1 MKNLQFAFTAMVLLY
16 SQLLFSQELI
26 SDSSM
31 YSKGINLNEVVISV
45 NKTEEMK
52 KNVAQQIQIL
62 TATQIIN
69 SQAQSTADLLANTG
83 TLSVQKSQLGGGSP
97 TIRGFEANRILLVI
111 DGVRMNNLIYRS
123 GHLQNIVT
131 LDNSILERV
140 EVLFG
145 PASTIYGSDA
155 LGGVIHLYT
164 KRPSFSVDDKENNI
178 KANAFVRYGNV
189 NNELAGHVDF
199 NIGSKKFASLT
210 SISYSKFDDRPI
222 HY

>member
-1 MKNLQFAFTAMVLLY
+1 MKNLQYAFTAIILLC

-31 YSKGINLNEVVISV
+31 QLKGINLNEVIISV
-45 NKTEEMK
+45 NKTEEIK
-52 KNVAQQIQIL
+52 RNVAQHIQIIS
-62 TATQIIN
+62 ATQIAN

-83 TLSVQKSQLGGGSP
+83 TLSVQKSQSGGGSP

-111 DGVRMNNLIYRS
+111 DGVRMNNLIYRA

-131 LDNSILERV
+131 LDNSILDRV

-145 PASTIYGSDA
+145 PSSTVYGSDA

-164 KRPSFSVDDKENNI
+164 KRPAFSVDGKKSNI
-178 KANAFVRYGNV
+178 KANAFTRYGSV
-189 NNELAGHVDF
+189 NNELAGHADF
-199 NIGSKKFASLT
+199 NIGCNNFA
-210 SISYSKFDDRPI
+210 
-222 HY
+222 